1 VTTHGDLGFSA
12 SGLIAV
18 IAGLTGAALLVVAAV
33 SVVGELGGTT
43 EDSRALS
50 STSSTTGPAV
60 TTTSPAVAF
69 DPGRFGVVS
78 DDSGTLSIEVPIEW
92 GDMSGSGWVVDGRQI
107 GPTVTAAPDI
117 DAWYSSW
124 DAPGVFVGV
133 STTDFLPQTG
143 DFSGICTTGKVDERS
158 VGTLSGTVQTWSQ
171 CGGESND
178 FYVFAG
184 GPADASYG
192 VLVQLV
198 SLDGTGFETLQRVL
212 VTFSYHP

>member
-1 VTTHGDLGFSA
+1 MTTHGDLGFSA
-12 SGLIAV
+12 AGLIAV

-43 EDSRALS
+43 EDSRAS
-50 STSSTTGPAV
+50 STTSSTTGPTV
-60 TTTSPAVAF
+60 TTTTLTASF
-69 DPGRFGVVS
+69 DPGRFGVVL
-78 DDSGTLSIEVPIEW
+78 DDSGTLSIEVPIGW
-92 GDMSGSGWVVDGRQI
+92 GDVSGSGWVVDGRQM
-107 GPTVTAAPDI
+107 GPAVTAASDV

-124 DAPGVFVGV
+124 DTPGVFVGV
-133 STTDFLPQTG
+133 FTNDFLPQAG

-158 VGTLSGTVQTWSQ
+158 VGTLSGTVQVWSQ

-198 SLDGTGFETLQRVL
+198 SLDGTGFETLERVL

>member
-1 VTTHGDLGFSA
+1 M
-12 SGLIAV
+12 
-18 IAGLTGAALLVVAAV
+18 IAGLTGAALLVVAGV
-33 SVVGELGGTT
+33 GVVRELGDTT
-43 EDSRALS
+43 EDSRVS
-50 STSSTTGPAV
+50 SATSSTTGPTA
-60 TTTSPAVAF
+60 TTTSPAATF

-107 GPTVTAAPDI
+107 GPAVTAAPDL

-124 DAPGVFVGV
+124 DTPGVFVGV
-133 STTDFLPQTG
+133 STTDFSPQTG

-158 VGTLSGTVQTWSQ
+158 IGTLSGTVQTWSQ

-178 FYVFAG
+178 FYVFVG
-184 GPADASYG
+184 GPADASYE
-192 VLVQLV
+192 VLLQLV
-198 SLDGTGFETLQRVL
+198 SLDGTGFETLERVL